1 VSPGLHPDA
10 RDPRREPPAPVK
22 PDLTKLARESLV
34 WESAAVGSAADPAH
48 RDGGPSS
55 LGRPPK
61 RCPHCEGEYDAG
73 LLFCPRDGAALR
85 GPPVA
90 DDDLAGQVI
99 ADRYRVL
106 RKLGQG
112 GMGQVYL
119 AEHTRMGRFCA
130 IKVVTP
136 ALMAD
141 TDAIARFDRE
151 ASNVSRISHPG
162 VAAVYDFGEA
172 SDGTVYLAMEYIDGE
187 PLTALLR
194 RDQTLPIERAL
205 RITRQIADALR
216 AAHELGIVHRDLK
229 PDNIMIGRNRD
240 GSDCVKVVDFGIS
253 KGLHSA
259 SQKLTITGLVVGT
272 PAYMS
277 PEQLA
282 ADPVDGRSDIY
293 SLGLVL
299 FHMVAGTLPF
309 AGGHDGMLARLIAA
323 PRTLAETKPD
333 REWPQGLQAML
344 NRAMAPAPDDRY
356 QTADAMVVDIDRLL
370 GSATPATSLP
380 APQRSGHEG
389 RRRRTLVAGGVLIT
403 AGSVV
408 VMIALS
414 SQDRGRGT
422 TGDLTVSPG
431 TVAESLAAPGAGGA
445 EPTPTNPSM
454 AGSEDNG
461 HRPIPNSLPP
471 DVTAKEAG
479 AAQGARRTSG
489 LGSEPAPGQR
499 DERAATNPPVA
510 PITAVPPGSR
520 QAGSASVAAELDSL
534 EAWTL
539 PQKGTEESARRALAR
554 FPGLLPL
561 LSNANDSVAA
571 HYYAAGAHIA
581 LGDPVSACAV
591 LRPIERRAPAHPYLA
606 KAIAIYFADSA
617 LNCR

>member
-10 RDPRREPPAPVK
+10 RDPRREAAAPVK
-22 PDLTKLARESLV
+22 PELTKLARESLV
-34 WESAAVGSAADPAH
+34 WESDAVGDTAAPVHNDGAPA
-48 RDGGPSS
+48 RV
-55 LGRPPK
+55 GRPPK

-73 LLFCPRDGAALR
+73 LLFCPTDGAALR
-85 GPPVA
+85 GPPVV

-130 IKVVTP
+130 IKVVSP
-136 ALMAD
+136 ALVAD

-172 SDGTVYLAMEYIDGE
+172 NDGTVYLAMEYIDGE
-187 PLTALLR
+187 PLTTLLR
-194 RDQTLPIERAL
+194 REQTLPVERAL

-216 AAHELGIVHRDLK
+216 AAHDLGIVHRDLK
-229 PDNIMIGRNRD
+229 PDNIMIARNRD

-333 REWPQGLQAML
+333 RHWPSGLQAL
-344 NRAMAPAPDDRY
+344 LDRTMAPAPDDRY
-356 QTADAMVVDIDRLL
+356 QTADAMVRDIDRLL
-370 GSATPATSLP
+370 DSSTPATSLP
-380 APQRSGHEG
+380 AAPTQAGLRQRG
-389 RRRRTLVAGGVLIT
+389 RTLIAGGALII
-403 AGSVV
+403 AGSAA

-414 SQDRGRGT
+414 SQDAARNA
-422 TGDLTVSPG
+422 TGGFSVSPG
-431 TVAESLAAPGAGGA
+431 TIAESLTAPGVGGDQTSSASANAAGG
-445 EPTPTNPSM
+445 EGNGDRPGPSSL
-454 AGSEDNG
+454 A
-461 HRPIPNSLPP
+461 PNVAAR
-471 DVTAKEAG
+471 DAG
-479 AAQGARRTSG
+479 APQGVPRTSG
-489 LGSEPAPGQR
+489 LGSPPPGTDDQQR
-499 DERAATNPPVA
+499 ATNPPVA
-510 PITAVPPGSR
+510 SMSSGAPATAL
-520 QAGSASVAAELDSL
+520 AGAATVAAELDSL
-534 EAWTL
+534 EAWTR
-539 PQKGTEESARRALAR
+539 PPAGTQESARRALAR
-554 FPGLLPL
+554 FPLVLPL

-571 HYYAAGAHIA
+571 HYYAAGAHVA
-581 LGDPVSACAV
+581 LGDPAAACAV
-591 LRPIERRAPAHPYLA
+591 LRRIERRAAAHPHLA
-606 KAIAIYFADSA
+606 KAIAIYLGDPA
-617 LNCR
+617 LNCV